1 MIDALAGGA
10 LVDKTPIDAKILI
23 ANRALN
29 AQQYE
34 GLRQRDPPR
43 QQQVN
48 EVSSMAEIQS
58 QLVNLTLLVSQVV
71 EGNKV
76 QGTSVCGVCSMQGH
90 LSYKC
95 PQLIENEGWE
105 SANAIG
111 YQGQNQPKYDPYSNN
126 YNPGWR
132 DHPNMKWRE
141 PQQPQQQGGF
151 RQPPPGCLK
160 GHLHQHNLI
169 HNLLN
174 QTQVRP
180 WIMIKLFNY

>member
-1 MIDALAGGA
+1 MLSTGGA

-23 ANRALN
+23 ENRALN

-34 GLRQRDPPR
+34 GIGQRDPPR

-58 QLVNLTLLVSQVV
+58 QLANLTLLVTQVV

-90 LSYKC
+90 PLDKF
-95 PQLIENEGWE
+95 PQLIENGGWE

-111 YQGQNQPKYDPYSNN
+111 YQGQNQPKYNPYSNN
-126 YNPGWR
+126 YNPCWR

-141 PQQPQQQGGF
+141 PQQQGGF
-151 RQPPPGCLK
+151 RQPPLPGCIK
-160 GHLHQHNLI
+160 GHLHLHNPI
-169 HNLLN
+169 HNMPN
-174 QTQVRP
+174 QIQVCH
-180 WIMIKLFNY
+180 